1 MVFKFHLCQ
10 SWRIYITSIFLC
22 SILITVNSR
31 IENEP
36 LIYTKEKI
44 LKQCHIFCHGE
55 LLDAVQKSHLFQD
68 SKHFV
73 DMSLQYN
80 WRDTLR
86 AFDKIANKS
95 DKKEIENF
103 VSKYFNEPGTDLEIC
118 TPPKWK
124 NSPDSFK
131 KIKDPFLQFWA
142 YKIHRKWF
150 RLCRK
155 VKEIV
160 KAYPDRHSIIYVP
173 NPFIIPGGR
182 FLEFYYWDSY
192 WIIKGLLASEMFE
205 AAKQMIENMVS
216 LIERFGFIPNGARVY
231 YLNRSQPPMLVSSVA
246 DYYDATKD
254 KAFLLKV
261 LPSLEKEY
269 QFWLKRRSF
278 IHNDKH
284 LHQYYVNI
292 SYPRPE
298 AYREDLKLCSSEL
311 DERFKAKVWSNV
323 ASACESGWDF
333 SSRWF
338 EKDQSK
344 NLGLKNMR
352 TMQIVPVDLNAF
364 ICGNNRLLA
373 KLYAAVGNFD
383 MATKYEQRFTRAKA
397 IMNEIFWDPIE
408 KMWFDYDL
416 ETSSK
421 ITNYYSSNMV
431 PLYMGL
437 SLNKTGEQWDYPN
450 GWAPHIH
457 MLVESLRQ
465 SDSSVIQ
472 EIAFEI
478 AQKWVHMIFN
488 DYYHRN
494 SSIFEKYNVVNP
506 NILSTGG
513 EYEVQEG
520 TENILVY
527 LFQNT

>member
-1 MVFKFHLCQ
+1 MVFKFRLCQ
-10 SWRIYITSIFLC
+10 SWRIYITSIFWC

-31 IENEP
+31 SENEP

-118 TPPKWK
+118 TPPKWE

-155 VKEIV
+155 VKEVV
-160 KAYPDRHSIIYVP
+160 KAFPDRHSIIYVP

-216 LIERFGFIPNGARVY
+216 LIE
-231 YLNRSQPPMLVSSVA
+231 SVA

-254 KAFLLKV
+254 KTFLLKV

-311 DERFKAKVWSNV
+311 DERSKAKVWSNV

-338 EKDQSK
+338 GKDQSK

-383 MATKYEQRFTRAKA
+383 MATKYEQRFTKAKA

-408 KMWFDYDL
+408 QMWFDYDL

-431 PLYMGL
+431 PLYMGCTDD
-437 SLNKTGEQWDYPN
+437 K
-450 GWAPHIH
+450 
-457 MLVESLRQ
+457 V
-465 SDSSVIQ
+465 
-472 EIAFEI
+472 
-478 AQKWVHMIFN
+478 
-488 DYYHRN
+488 YYEKAVVN
-494 SSIFEKYNVVNP
+494 YMKYNVVNP

-520 TENILVY
+520 FGWTNGILLDFLLTFSNKMTSPQSEAASLISSKASHFFLSAVTFLIILLFTTENILVY
-527 LFQNT
+527 FFHNT